1 MKNKFI
7 LVIVL
12 LLIISGGFF
21 VWKNYLGKDN
31 KVSYK
36 EYPIKV
42 GNIVDAISTAGL
54 VEPQNRLEI
63 LPPING
69 RIDQIF
75 VNEGDIVKKG
85 ETLAIM
91 SSTERAALLDAA
103 QIEGKKSVAYWE
115 QVYKPTTILAPI
127 NGKVIVRSLEPGQ
140 TINSNTPV
148 LVLAD
153 TLIIKAQVDETDIG
167 KVKNGQKVEISL
179 DAYRDITFTGT
190 VGHIS
195 YESKIVNNVTIYE
208 VNIIPN
214 NTPSVFRSGMSASL
228 EIIRN
233 EKKNVLLLSERLISY
248 KKDNSF
254 VLVKEPGVELPVTKK
269 VTTGISYNG
278 MIEIVSGLD
287 KQSIV
292 VEQIVK
298 QQEASTVKGFLQ
310 GNRNRPGPGGMH

>member
-1 MKNKFI
+1 MRNKFI
-7 LVIVL
+7 SVIVFA
-12 LLIISGGFF
+12 LIILVGFF
-21 VWKNYLGKDN
+21 VWKNYFGKDN

-36 EYPIKV
+36 ENSVKV

-75 VNEGDIVKKG
+75 VKEGDIVKKG

-167 KVKNGQKVEISL
+167 KVLNGQKVKISL
-179 DAYRDITFTGT
+179 DAYRDIFFTGR

-208 VNIIPN
+208 VNVIPD

-228 EIIRN
+228 EIIRK
-233 EKKNVLLLSERLISY
+233 EKKGVFLLPERLISY
-248 KKDNSF
+248 KKDNAF
-254 VLVKEPGVELPVTKK
+254 VLLKEPGVELPVTKK
-269 VTTGISYNG
+269 VKTGISYNG
-278 MIEIVSGLD
+278 MIEIVSGLNE
-287 KQSIV
+287 KSIV
-292 VEQIVK
+292 VEQITK
-298 QQEASTVKGFLQ
+298 QKEATTVKGFLQ